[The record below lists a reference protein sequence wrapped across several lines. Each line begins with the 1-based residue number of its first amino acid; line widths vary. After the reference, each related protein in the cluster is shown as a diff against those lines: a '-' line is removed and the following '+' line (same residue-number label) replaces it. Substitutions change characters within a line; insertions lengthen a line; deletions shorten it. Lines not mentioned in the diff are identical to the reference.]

1 MMPVSVRVGPLAAFG
16 TFSRG
21 KPDVVNKACGGET
34 STEGRWVSPQ
44 HNATRII
51 SIPGNGLIGGDL
63 AILISAEQQFLLD
76 VQSKADLA
84 IVWTAGVF
92 VLQIGRAAWRATSMN
107 VTIRLES
114 LAAALLAALVAGA
127 ISVGQVRAE
136 EIRLDALKI
145 PAVISGSNGPVTYQL
160 EAIVLR
166 PDDRLPHPLAVLNH
180 GSPRS
185 ADDRPA
191 MSPYGMWAQAVAF
204 ARRGWVAVAF
214 MRRGYGRSEG
224 GWVENYGPCAN
235 PDYATAGRTAASD
248 IAAVAQ
254 FMVTQPYVTKGKWI
268 SVGVS
273 AGAFAT
279 VALTADAP
287 PDLAAAISFAPGR
300 GSSGPDTVCG
310 EKQLVSAFAQYGK
323 TSRTPLLWVSAENDH
338 FFGPV
343 LTARLTAA
351 FSNAGG
357 NVTFVKTPPFGSD
370 GHQLFEVA
378 SGIPVWSPIV
388 DRFLASNHL
397 VLRER
402 LIDVPL
408 PDVRPPSSL
417 NGEGREAFATYLA
430 SGPNKAFAIGSG
442 SHFGWATGRRTVEG
456 AIKEALGFCVA
467 AAKCKIINV
476 NNKPAE

>member
-1 MMPVSVRVGPLAAFG
+1 MSF
-16 TFSRG
+16 T
-21 KPDVVNKACGGET
+21 
-34 STEGRWVSPQ
+34 
-44 HNATRII
+44 TR
-51 SIPGNGLIGGDL
+51 
-63 AILISAEQQFLLD
+63 F
-76 VQSKADLA
+76 
-84 IVWTAGVF
+84 
-92 VLQIGRAAWRATSMN
+92 
-107 VTIRLES
+107 ES
-114 LAAALLAALVAGA
+114 LAAALLLALVAGVMSA
-127 ISVGQVRAE
+127 GQAWAE

-145 PAVISGSNGPVTYQL
+145 PAVISGSNGPATYEL

-185 ADDRPA
+185 ADARPT

-224 GWVENYGPCAN
+224 EWVENYGSCAN

-248 IAAVAQ
+248 IAAVAR
-254 FMVTQPYVTKGKWI
+254 FMATQPYVAKGKWI

-287 PDLAAAISFAPGR
+287 RDLAAAISFAPGR

-310 EKQLVSAFAQYGK
+310 EKQLVAAFAQYGK

-338 FFGPV
+338 FFGPRLV
-343 LTARLTAA
+343 AQLTAA

-357 NVTFVKTPPFGSD
+357 NVTLVKTPPFGSD

-378 SGIPVWSPIV
+378 SGIPIWSPIV
-388 DRFLASNHL
+388 DRFLASNNL
-397 VLRER
+397 ALRDK

-408 PDVRPPSSL
+408 PDVKPPSSL
-417 NGEGREAFATYLA
+417 NGSGREAFATYLA
-430 SGPNKAFAIGSG
+430 SGPNKAFAVGGG
-442 SHFGWATGRRTVEG
+442 SHFGWATGRRTIDQAV
-456 AIKEALGFCVA
+456 KDALGFCVPT
-467 AAKCKIINV
+467 AKCAIVNV
-476 NNKPAE
+476 NDKPAE